1 MNFKKET
8 NKLLAQCVIKNM
20 KARFMEPYFC
30 ETKEEALNKAL
41 ELIEE
46 GTTVSW
52 GGTMT
57 MKEIGLDTAL
67 KNGNYNILDRENAKE
82 GQDIA
87 REAFFAD
94 YYIMSANAICD
105 DGQLI
110 NIDGNGNRCAA
121 LIFGPKNVIVIA
133 GMNKVVQGYE
143 NALNRARTV
152 AAPINVQRFP
162 DKVTGCSKT
171 GKCTDCKSPDTICCN
186 IVTTRISRPQ
196 GKIKVILVNEDLG
209 F

>member
-1 MNFKKET
+1 MSCIKEK
-8 NKLLAQCVIKNM
+8 NRLLAERVMKNM
-20 KARFMEPYFC
+20 KSRFMEPYFC
-30 ETKEEALNKAL
+30 ETKADALKKAL
-41 ELIEE
+41 ELIQE
-46 GTTVSW
+46 GATVSW

-57 MKEIGLDTAL
+57 MKEIGLVSAL
-67 KNGNYNILDRENAKE
+67 KEGNYNVLDRENAKE

-87 REAFFAD
+87 RESFFAD

-133 GMNKVVQGYE
+133 GMNKVIQGYE
-143 NALNRARTV
+143 AALNRARTV
-152 AAPINVQRFP
+152 AAPLNVQRFP

-171 GKCTDCKSPDTICCN
+171 GACLDCKTSDCICCN
-186 IVTTRISRPQ
+186 IVTTRISRPA
-196 GKIKVILVNEDLG
+196 GKIKVILINEDLG

>member
-1 MNFKKET
+1 MDYQKAANR
-8 NKLLAQCVIKNM
+8 LLAEKVIKNM
-20 KARFMEPYFC
+20 QSRFMEGYFC

-41 ELIEE
+41 ELIAE
-46 GTTVSW
+46 GSVVSW

-57 MKEIGLDTAL
+57 MKEIGLDKAL
-67 KNGNYNILDRENAKE
+67 KSGNYTVLDRENAKD

-133 GMNKVVQGYE
+133 GMNKVVQGYDA
-143 NALNRARTV
+143 ALNRARTV
-152 AAPINVQRFP
+152 AAPVNVQRFQ
-162 DKVTGCSKT
+162 KETGCLKT
-171 GKCTDCKSPDTICCN
+171 GICVNCQTPDCICCN
-186 IVTTRISRPQ
+186 IVTTRISRPA
-196 GKIKVILVNEDLG
+196 GKIKVILVNENLG

>member
-1 MNFKKET
+1 MSFKNKT
-8 NKLLAQCVIKNM
+8 NELLAQCVIKNM
-20 KARFMEPYFC
+20 KARFMEAYFC

-57 MKEIGLDTAL
+57 MKEIGLDLAL
-67 KNGNYNILDRENAKE
+67 KNGNYNVLDRENAKE

-162 DKVTGCSKT
+162 DKITGCSKT

>member
-1 MNFKKET
+1 MDFEKMRNRQLGKRVVENLKS
-8 NKLLAQCVIKNM
+8 
-20 KARFMEPYFC
+20 RFMDAYFC
-30 ETKEEALNKAL
+30 ETAEEAKEKAL
-41 ELIEE
+41 ELIKE
-46 GTTVSW
+46 GSTVSW
-52 GGTMT
+52 GGTYT
-57 MKEIGLDTAL
+57 ANQIGLL
-67 KNGNYNILDRENAKE
+67 EEIKNGNYNVLDRETAKE
-82 GQDIA
+82 GQDVA

-94 YYIMSANAICD
+94 YYIMSANAISD

-152 AAPINVQRFP
+152 AAPINVQRFQ
-162 DKVTGCSKT
+162 KQTGCVNT
-171 GKCTDCKSPDTICCN
+171 GKCMDCKTQDCICCN
-186 IVTTRISRPQ
+186 IVTTRISRPA
-196 GKIKVILVNEDLG
+196 GKIKVILVNENLG

>member
-1 MNFKKET
+1 MSCIEVK
-8 NKLLAQCVIKNM
+8 NKLLAQRVMNNM
-20 KARFMEPYFC
+20 KSRFMEPYFC
-30 ETKEEALNKAL
+30 ETKQDALNKAL

-46 GTTVSW
+46 GSTVSW
-52 GGTMT
+52 GGTTT
-57 MKEIGLDTAL
+57 MKQIGLVTAL
-67 KNGNYNILDRENAKE
+67 KQGNYNVLDRKAAKE
-82 GQDIA
+82 GQDVE
-87 REAFFAD
+87 RESFFAD

-143 NALNRARTV
+143 AALNRARTV

-162 DKVTGCSKT
+162 DKITGCSST
-171 GKCTDCKSPDTICCN
+171 GTCLDCKTPDCICCN
-186 IVTTRISRPQ
+186 IVTTRISRPA

>member
-1 MNFKKET
+1 MSPKKEA
-8 NKLLAQCVIKNM
+8 NKLLANRVIENM
-20 KARFMEPYFC
+20 KSRFMEAYYC
-30 ETKEEALNKAL
+30 ENKEEALKTAL

-46 GTTVSW
+46 GSTVSW
-52 GGTMT
+52 GGTAT
-57 MKEIGLDTAL
+57 AKEIGLKQAL
-67 KNGNYNILDRENAKE
+67 KEGNYNVLDRENAKE
-82 GQDIA
+82 GQDVA
-87 REAFFAD
+87 REAFFSD
-94 YYIMSANAICD
+94 YYIMSSNAICD

-143 NALNRARTV
+143 HALNRARTV
-152 AAPINVQRFP
+152 AAPINVQRFG
-162 DKVTGCSKT
+162 KATGCLKT
-171 GKCTDCKSPDTICCN
+171 GICADCKTPECICCN
-186 IVTTRISRPQ
+186 IVTTRISRPA

>member
-1 MNFKKET
+1 MSPKKEA
-8 NKLLAQCVIKNM
+8 NKLLANRVIENM
-20 KARFMEPYFC
+20 KSRFMEAYYC
-30 ETKEEALNKAL
+30 ENKEEALKTAL

-46 GTTVSW
+46 GSTVSW
-52 GGTMT
+52 GGTAT
-57 MKEIGLDTAL
+57 AKEIGLQQAL
-67 KNGNYNILDRENAKE
+67 KEGNYNVLDRENAKE
-82 GQDIA
+82 GQDVA
-87 REAFFAD
+87 REVFFAD
-94 YYIMSANAICD
+94 YYIMSSNAICD

-143 NALNRARTV
+143 HALNRARTV
-152 AAPINVQRFP
+152 AAPINVQRFG
-162 DKVTGCSKT
+162 KATGCLKT
-171 GKCTDCKSPDTICCN
+171 GICADCKTPECICCN
-186 IVTTRISRPQ
+186 IVTTRISRPA

>member
-1 MNFKKET
+1 MNFEKMR
-8 NKLLAQCVIKNM
+8 NKQLAEKVIANM
-20 KARFMEPYFC
+20 ESRFMEAYFC
-30 ETKEEALNKAL
+30 ETAEEAKNKAL

-46 GTTVSW
+46 GSAVSW
-52 GGTMT
+52 GGTYT
-57 MKEIGLDTAL
+57 AKQIGLLDEI
-67 KNGNYNILDRENAKE
+67 KNGNYNVLDRETAKE
-82 GQDIA
+82 GQDVA

-94 YYIMSANAICD
+94 YYIMSANAISD

-152 AAPINVQRFP
+152 AAPINVQRFQ
-162 DKVTGCSKT
+162 KNSGCLKT
-171 GKCTDCKSPDTICCN
+171 GACVDCRTPDCICCN
-186 IVTTRISRPQ
+186 IVTTRISRPA

>member
-1 MNFKKET
+1 MSPVQKQRE
-8 NKLLAQCVIKNM
+8 LLAKKVIQNM
-20 KARFMEPYFC
+20 QARFMDAYYC
-30 ETKEEALNKAL
+30 ENKQEALKKAL

-46 GTTVSW
+46 GSTVSW
-52 GGTMT
+52 GGTAT
-57 MKEIGLDTAL
+57 AKEIGLQQAL
-67 KNGNYNILDRENAKE
+67 KEGNYNVLDRENAKE
-82 GQDIA
+82 GQDVA

-94 YYIMSANAICD
+94 YYIMSSNAICD

-152 AAPINVQRFP
+152 AAPINVQRFG
-162 DKVTGCSKT
+162 KATGCLNT
-171 GKCTDCKSPDTICCN
+171 GVCADCKTPECICCN
-186 IVTTRISRPQ
+186 IVTTRISRPA

>member
-1 MNFKKET
+1 MGCKESR
-8 NKLLAQCVIKNM
+8 NKLLAQKVMKNM
-20 KARFMEPYFC
+20 QARFMEPYFC
-30 ETKEEALNKAL
+30 ETKEEAKEKAL

-46 GTTVSW
+46 GSTVSW

-57 MKEIGLDTAL
+57 MKEIGLLSAL
-67 KNGNYNILDRENAKE
+67 KGGNYNLLDRANAKD
-82 GQDIA
+82 GQDVQ

-94 YYIMSANAICD
+94 YYIMSANAISD

-152 AAPINVQRFP
+152 AAPLNIQRFP
-162 DKVTGCSKT
+162 DKNTGCSQT
-171 GKCTDCKSPDTICCN
+171 GGCTDCKSLDCICCN
-186 IVTTRISRPQ
+186 IVTTRISRPA

>member
-1 MNFKKET
+1 MSFTKMKNKE
-8 NKLLAQCVIKNM
+8 LAKRVIENM
-20 KARFMEPYFC
+20 KSRFMEGYYC
-30 ETKEEALNKAL
+30 ENREEALKKAL
-41 ELIEE
+41 ELIKE
-46 GTTVSW
+46 GSTVSW
-52 GGTMT
+52 GGTFT
-57 MKEIGLDTAL
+57 AKEIGLIDAL
-67 KNGNYNILDRENAKE
+67 KKGNYNVLDRENAKE
-82 GQDIA
+82 GEDIA

-94 YYIMSANAICD
+94 YYVMSANAICD

-152 AAPINVQRFP
+152 AAPINVQRFQ
-162 DKVTGCSKT
+162 KNTGCLKT
-171 GKCTDCKSPDTICCN
+171 GVCVDCKTPDCICCN
-186 IVTTRISRPQ
+186 IVTTRISRPA

>member
-1 MNFKKET
+1 MSCRKAT
-8 NKLLAQCVIKNM
+8 NKLLALRVMKNM
-20 KARFMEPYFC
+20 ESRFMEPYFC
-30 ETKEEALNKAL
+30 ETKEDALNKVL

-46 GTTVSW
+46 GSTVSW

-57 MKEIGLDTAL
+57 MKEIGLVSAL
-67 KNGNYNILDRENAKE
+67 KKGNYNVLDRENAKE
-82 GQDIA
+82 GQDVA

-94 YYIMSANAICD
+94 YYIMSSNAICD

-133 GMNKVVQGYE
+133 GMNKVVQGYDA
-143 NALNRARTV
+143 ALNRARTV
-152 AAPINVQRFP
+152 AAPINVQRFQG
-162 DKVTGCSKT
+162 KVTGCSKT
-171 GKCTDCKSPDTICCN
+171 GACLDCKTPDCICCN
-186 IVTTRISRPQ
+186 IVTTRISRPA

>member
-1 MNFKKET
+1 MSPVQKQRE
-8 NKLLAQCVIKNM
+8 LLAKKVIQNM
-20 KARFMEPYFC
+20 QARFMDAYYC
-30 ETKEEALNKAL
+30 ENKQEALKKAL

-46 GTTVSW
+46 GSTVSW
-52 GGTMT
+52 GGTAT
-57 MKEIGLDTAL
+57 AKEIGLQQAL
-67 KNGNYNILDRENAKE
+67 KEGNYNVLDRENAKE
-82 GQDIA
+82 GQDVA

-94 YYIMSANAICD
+94 YYIMSSNAICD

-133 GMNKVVQGYE
+133 GMNKVVRGYE

-152 AAPINVQRFP
+152 AAPINVQRFG
-162 DKVTGCSKT
+162 KATGCLKT
-171 GKCTDCKSPDTICCN
+171 GVCADCKTPECICCN
-186 IVTTRISRPQ
+186 IVTTRISRPA
-196 GKIKVILVNEDLG
+196 GKIKAILVNEDLG

>member
-1 MNFKKET
+1 MSFKKET

-30 ETKEEALNKAL
+30 ETKEDALNKAL
-41 ELIEE
+41 ELIKE

-67 KNGNYNILDRENAKE
+67 KNGNYTVLDRENAKE

>member
-1 MNFKKET
+1 MSPKKEA
-8 NKLLAQCVIKNM
+8 NKLLANRVIENM
-20 KARFMEPYFC
+20 KSRFMEAYYC
-30 ETKEEALNKAL
+30 ENKEEALKTAL

-46 GTTVSW
+46 GSTVSW
-52 GGTMT
+52 GGTAT
-57 MKEIGLDTAL
+57 AKEIGLQQAL
-67 KNGNYNILDRENAKE
+67 KEGNYNVLDRENAKE
-82 GQDIA
+82 GQDVA
-87 REAFFAD
+87 REAFFSD
-94 YYIMSANAICD
+94 YYIMSSNAICD

-143 NALNRARTV
+143 HALNRARTV
-152 AAPINVQRFP
+152 AAPINVQRFG
-162 DKVTGCSKT
+162 KATGCLKT
-171 GKCTDCKSPDTICCN
+171 GICADCKTPECICCN
-186 IVTTRISRPQ
+186 IVTTRISRPA

>member
-1 MNFKKET
+1 MSFKKKT
-8 NKLLAQCVIKNM
+8 NELLAQCVIKNM
-20 KARFMEPYFC
+20 KARFMEAYFC

-57 MKEIGLDTAL
+57 MKEIGLDLAL
-67 KNGNYNILDRENAKE
+67 KNGNYNVLDRENAKE

-162 DKVTGCSKT
+162 DKITGCSKT

>member
-1 MNFKKET
+1 MYFTKERNRQLAKKVINNFKT
-8 NKLLAQCVIKNM
+8 
-20 KARFMEPYFC
+20 RFIDGYFC
-30 ETKEEALNKAL
+30 ENKDEAKAL
-41 ELIEE
+41 ALSLIND
-46 GTTVSW
+46 GSVVSW

-57 MKEIGLDTAL
+57 MKEIGLDKAL
-67 KNGNYNILDRENAKE
+67 KEGNYKVLDRENAKE

-152 AAPINVQRFP
+152 AAPINVQRFQ
-162 DKVTGCSKT
+162 KETGCLKT
-171 GKCTDCKSPDTICCN
+171 GTCADCKTPDCICCN
-186 IVTTRISRPQ
+186 IVTTRISRPA

>member
-1 MNFKKET
+1 MSFKKKT
-8 NKLLAQCVIKNM
+8 NELLAQCVIKNM
-20 KARFMEPYFC
+20 NARFMEAYFC

-57 MKEIGLDTAL
+57 MKEIGLDLAL
-67 KNGNYNILDRENAKE
+67 KNGNYNVLDRENAKE

-162 DKVTGCSKT
+162 DKITGCSKT

>member
-1 MNFKKET
+1 MSPKKEA
-8 NKLLAQCVIKNM
+8 NKLLANRVIENM
-20 KARFMEPYFC
+20 KSRFMEAYYC
-30 ETKEEALNKAL
+30 ENKEEALKTAL

-46 GTTVSW
+46 GSTVSW
-52 GGTMT
+52 GGTAT
-57 MKEIGLDTAL
+57 AKEIGLKQAL
-67 KNGNYNILDRENAKE
+67 KEGNYNVLDRENAKE
-82 GQDIA
+82 GQDVA

-94 YYIMSANAICD
+94 YYIMSSNAICD

-143 NALNRARTV
+143 HALNRARTV
-152 AAPINVQRFP
+152 AAPINVQRFG
-162 DKVTGCSKT
+162 KATGCLKT
-171 GKCTDCKSPDTICCN
+171 GICADCKTPECICCN
-186 IVTTRISRPQ
+186 IVTTRISRPA

>member
-1 MNFKKET
+1 MGCKE
-8 NKLLAQCVIKNM
+8 NKNRLFAQKVIKNM
-20 KARFMEPYFC
+20 QSRFMDAYFC
-30 ETKEEALNKAL
+30 ETKEDAKEKAL
-41 ELIEE
+41 ELIET
-46 GTTVSW
+46 GSTVSW

-57 MKEIGLDTAL
+57 MKEIGLLTAL
-67 KNGNYNILDRENAKE
+67 KQGDYNLLDRANAKD
-82 GQDIA
+82 GQDVQ

-94 YYIMSANAICD
+94 YYIMSANAISD

-121 LIFGPKNVIVIA
+121 LVFGPKNVIVIA
-133 GMNKVVQGYE
+133 GMNKVVQGYD

-152 AAPINVQRFP
+152 AAPLNIQRFP
-162 DKVTGCSKT
+162 DKNTGCSQT
-171 GKCTDCKSPDTICCN
+171 GGCTDCKSPDCICCN
-186 IVTTRISRPQ
+186 IVTTRISRPA